1 MAQCQSSLSQSLK
14 PFRRFVEVGRV
25 AYIAFGDDKGKLAV
39 IVDVLDQNRCLID
52 GPCSNVTRNS
62 INFKALQL
70 TPFTLKLGPS
80 ARTGT
85 VMKAWKKE
93 GIDKKWS
100 ETTWAKKLAN
110 QEKKAMLSDFD
121 RFKLMKAKQARNR
134 VIKVEFG
141 KLRKAARKSA
151 KK

>member
-1 MAQCQSSLSQSLK
+1 DNYLDLFLVFQ
-14 PFRRFVEVGRV
+14 PFKRFVEVGRV

-39 IVDVLDQNRCLID
+39 IVDVLDQNRALID

-70 TPFTLKLGPS
+70 TPLKLKLGNS

-85 VMKAWKKE
+85 VVKAWKKE

-100 ETTWAKKLAN
+100 ETTWAQKLAK
-110 QEKKAMLSDFD
+110 QEKKSKLSDFD

-134 VIKVEFG
+134 VIKAEFG
-141 KLRKAARKSA
+141 KLRKAARKAA